1 MRVVIARCS
10 VDYQGRLSAHLPSA
24 TRLIMVKADGC
35 VAIHADG
42 GAYKPLNWMNAP
54 NRLVE
59 TDGVWTVTNTKGD
72 SIRITIEE
80 ILSDSAWDLGIDPGL
95 QKDGVEAHLQELLAA
110 NTTHLGDGMR
120 LVRREYPTDIG
131 PVDLLCRD
139 SDGVAIAVEIKRR
152 GEIDGVEQLTRYLEF
167 LNRDPMLRPVRG
179 MFVAQQVKP
188 QAKVLANDR
197 GISVVEVDYDEL
209 RGIESNELR
218 LF

>member
-10 VDYQGRLSAHLPSA
+10 VDYQGRLSAHLPLA

-35 VAIHADG
+35 VAVHADG

-59 TDGVWTVTNTKGD
+59 GDGAWTVTNPKGEKL
-72 SIRITIEE
+72 IITLEE
-80 ILSDSAWDLGIDPGL
+80 VLSDSSWTFGVDPGL

-110 NTTHLGDGMR
+110 NTETLGDGWR

-139 SDGVAIAVEIKRR
+139 ADGVAIAVEVKRR

-179 MFVAQQVKP
+179 VFVAQVVKP
-188 QAKVLANDR
+188 QARVLASDR
-197 GISVVEVDYDEL
+197 GIDCIEVDYDAL
-209 RGIESNELR
+209 RGIESDELR